1 MRNDPLKI
9 LLPTA
14 SIAALAAGS
23 AQYLLAPGGSRIAG
37 ALAAAIAAAAAL
49 IAFLAY
55 SLRGKAS
62 ARGIA
67 GESLR
72 LNSALDNLS
81 SGLVKLS
88 TGDLAARVEPP
99 APAGAVK
106 GLGVSAPIAAML
118 SEISSLVADSIEGF
132 DAVTDE
138 PAQRLFYV
146 GSNSFEEGRAIG
158 AAIGRIL
165 GGKGRVAVILGN
177 LLSVNH
183 SLRRKGALS
192 VFSERFPGISVVETL
207 ETEESSEKTYQA
219 SQDLISRYKDLEAIY
234 VTEGTTPSAAAKA
247 AADAGRAG
255 KTCVFCHDT
264 TPETM
269 AGIADGRIAA
279 TISQNPY
286 AQGYDPVLRLYN
298 HLAAGWKPVA
308 PRLLTKLETID
319 RENYQRIKDATSSKG
334 GGSASGLAEAVAKA
348 DRGKRIRIAAIM
360 PSSTGFWADVY
371 QGALDAGK
379 ELSDRDVEFRIV
391 VMPKDCSQGAAA
403 YAPVVERLCS
413 EGWAAVALPLFDRA
427 LVPVLNGII
436 AKGVVVATFN
446 AEPVSLREMVTSAIR
461 HTESLIAVS
470 AELAASSEESG
481 QSTLQIVSTIGKIGE
496 SLKMQ
501 SREVERAGS
510 ELTALIENIGRV
522 RDSAEDSA
530 AIAGKVASSSKEG
543 FTAVSGMRAT
553 VASLEEASTVAEETI
568 RVLTA
573 DTEKIGSIVG
583 SISDLANQTN
593 ILAIN
598 ASIQAARAGE
608 KGKGFAVIAAEIRK
622 LAEQSNKSAGEIA
635 GLIARVGASVGN
647 AAAATASG
655 LARAKENAAHAE
667 LSEKSLRDIASLAAE
682 NERSMS
688 VIFAAVEGMASFS
701 RTIEGT
707 MSELTRANSGS
718 GDAAVEIERA
728 TTEMSAQATDVA
740 SMAQALSEM
749 AKAQQ
754 VLLSQFQL
762 GK

>member
-1 MRNDPLKI
+1 MAVAIP
-9 LLPTA
+9 A
-14 SIAALAAGS
+14 V
-23 AQYLLAPGGSRIAG
+23 
-37 ALAAAIAAAAAL
+37 IAAAAAL
-49 IAFLAY
+49 IAFMTYA
-55 SLRGKAS
+55 LRGKAS

-67 GESLR
+67 GEGLR
-72 LNSALDNLS
+72 INSALDSLS

-99 APAGAVK
+99 APT
-106 GLGVSAPIAAML
+106 GLGKGVGISAPIASML
-118 SEISSLVADSIEGF
+118 SGISSLVADSIAGF

-138 PAQRLFYV
+138 PARRLFYV

-158 AAIGRIL
+158 AAVGRLL

-183 SLRRKGALS
+183 NLRRKGALS
-192 VFSERFPGISVVETL
+192 VFSEKFPGISVVETV
-207 ETEESSEKTYQA
+207 ETEETFEKTYQA
-219 SQDLISRYKDLEAIY
+219 SRDLISRYKDLEAIY

-255 KTCVFCHDT
+255 KTRVFCHDT

-286 AQGYDPVLRLYN
+286 AQGHDPVVRLYN
-298 HLAAGWKPVA
+298 HLSTGWKPVA
-308 PRLLTKLETID
+308 PRLLTRLETIE
-319 RENYQRIKDATSSKG
+319 RENFQRVIDTASSQG
-334 GGSASGLAEAVAKA
+334 GGSASGLAEAVGKT
-348 DRGKRIRIAAIM
+348 DSGKRIRIAAVI
-360 PSSTGFWADVY
+360 PSSTGFWAEVY
-371 QGALDAGK
+371 RGAVDAGK
-379 ELSDRDVEFRIV
+379 ELSDRDVELRIV
-391 VMPKDCSQGAAA
+391 VMPKESSNDQSASA

-413 EGWAAVALPLFDRA
+413 EGWAAIALPLFDRA

-481 QSTLQIVSTIGKIGE
+481 QSTLQIASTIGKIGD
-496 SLKMQ
+496 SLKIQ

-510 ELTALIENIGRV
+510 ELTALIGNIGRV

-530 AIAGKVASSSKEG
+530 AIAGRVAASSKEG
-543 FTAVSGMRAT
+543 FSAVSGMRAT
-553 VASLEEASTVAEETI
+553 VKSLEEASTVAEDTI

-655 LARAKENAAHAE
+655 LARAKENAVHAE

-707 MSELTRANSGS
+707 MSELTRANRGS
-718 GDAAVEIERA
+718 GDAAVEIGRA